1 MKKMISCIAS
11 LALIAAIPSTAAFA
25 ADAEP
30 TTAAGISVTT
40 ESDNADADISN
51 IVGRWK
57 YQVAEEGKN
66 VTVSKI
72 DSGFID
78 VKDDG
83 TYTYTDLEGN
93 THHGTVRV
101 DYDTFGGDYHVPF
114 FAFYEGDE
122 FFIGCYC
129 HQNDSD
135 VFITGNGGMSQLVR
149 ETKAQD
155 NTETNAAPEPADE
168 KTADKREIA
177 ISRME
182 DFNTIIAIMNA
193 SPMYTVVDAVVND
206 HVLVTDER
214 FTTIDDFK
222 SFISDT
228 ITGDLRDGFI
238 SECDDCFTEY
248 EGSLYVK
255 TVGRSFFRFETEYG
269 IAVIDPAMNGFT
281 ALTLGGNA
289 LFGNGKADFSLDD
302 GKWKIRNFEYGEWR
316 DLMAVE
322 NYDFS
327 TVAGIWYEDTEE
339 TPNVLNI
346 RTDGK
351 FTYSYDGGVK
361 FGDLQPVYWLNEE
374 GEKIIGLELVID
386 VEFPF
391 FAGIKAPK
399 MSPCNDIYLDQEGGS
414 THFVRHEEPG
424 RYSVE
429 QLSDMAAKDY
439 EERTGIKPANTQPM
453 INADDSVTVAVY
465 DENDVP
471 FDAYTLDPNTGVG
484 ELFSDKSEVSLPQT
498 GNNSLGTAGMVSAA
512 MMAIIAGAFAVL
524 KSGILR
530 KKENEEK

>member
-1 MKKMISCIAS
+1 
-11 LALIAAIPSTAAFA
+11 
-25 ADAEP
+25 
-30 TTAAGISVTT
+30 
-40 ESDNADADISN
+40 
-51 IVGRWK
+51 
-57 YQVAEEGKN
+57 
-66 VTVSKI
+66 
-72 DSGFID
+72 
-78 VKDDG
+78 
-83 TYTYTDLEGN
+83 
-93 THHGTVRV
+93 
-101 DYDTFGGDYHVPF
+101 
-114 FAFYEGDE
+114 
-122 FFIGCYC
+122 
-129 HQNDSD
+129 
-135 VFITGNGGMSQLVR
+135 
-149 ETKAQD
+149 
-155 NTETNAAPEPADE
+155 
-168 KTADKREIA
+168 
-177 ISRME
+177 
-182 DFNTIIAIMNA
+182 
-193 SPMYTVVDAVVND
+193 
-206 HVLVTDER
+206 
-214 FTTIDDFK
+214 
-222 SFISDT
+222 
-228 ITGDLRDGFI
+228 
-238 SECDDCFTEY
+238 
-248 EGSLYVK
+248 
-255 TVGRSFFRFETEYG
+255 
-269 IAVIDPAMNGFT
+269 MNGFT